1 MEGGGPWGA
10 ALLWSSLAVFFGGHE
25 GSMGCYS
32 AHLRPKAMET
42 LKPGAKANLPFPQT
56 SLLMTN
62 TAGILFSGKSAPK
75 TDEGSY
81 VVLRLGWGYSETAC
95 PELCAAQ
102 PVLSAIAR
110 AVSREEQGFCLSR

>member
-10 ALLWSSLAVFFGGHE
+10 ALLWSFLAVFFGRHE
-25 GSMGCYS
+25 GSSLPLGCYS

-42 LKPGAKANLPFPQT
+42 LKPGAKANLLFSQT

-81 VVLRLGWGYSETAC
+81 VVLRLG
-95 PELCAAQ
+95 
-102 PVLSAIAR
+102 
-110 AVSREEQGFCLSR
+110 